1 MRDSYRPAHRAKRSL
16 PRLPKPRKPG
26 KLLLTLAVAAVLLW
40 SVSGPGRAF
49 WNQMF
54 LRSGFG
60 GSDPDPAGLE
70 IHVIDVGKADAILV
84 RCQGHAGLIDTGA
97 GGDGEDVADYLL
109 RHGVKEL
116 EFVLLSHND
125 SDHIGGLPTVLG
137 ELAVD
142 TLYQGELSVEEPSLE
157 GAAMDRALSGWEGE
171 RRTLARGDSFSLG
184 GASFSVLG
192 PCRAYESSNDSSL
205 VLRLEFGEVSALFCG
220 DIEATAELDLVK
232 SGQDLLQPALCKG
245 RDAPAGG
252 GLRGT
257 GQEPA
262 PPGGGPGT
270 AGGGGRPDLSHRY
283 RRLYRLL
290 LPGRGLCHRNRKMK
304 GSLQHE
310 TADHRQV
317 RGKVRHLRR

>member
-16 PRLPKPRKPG
+16 PRLPRPRKPG

-60 GSDPDPAGLE
+60 GSAPDPAGLE

-137 ELAVD
+137 ELAVA

-171 RRTLARGDSFSLG
+171 RRSLAKGDSFSLG

-232 SGQDLLQPALCKG
+232 SGQELQADLLKVPHHGSATSCSQRFVKAVMPQLAAVSVGPDRNQLPRAEALEQLEAVG
-245 RDAPAGG
+245 A
-252 GLRGT
+252 
-257 GQEPA
+257 QI
-262 PPGGGPGT
+262 
-270 AGGGGRPDLSHRY
+270 Y
-283 RRLYRLL
+283 RTDTD
-290 LPGRGLCHRNRKMK
+290 
-304 GSLQHE
+304 GSIVFSSQGEDFAIE
-310 TADHRQV
+310 TER
-317 RGKVRHLRR
+317 

>member
-16 PRLPKPRKPG
+16 PRLPRPRKPG
-26 KLLLTLAVAAVLLW
+26 KLLLTLAVAAILLW

-157 GAAMDRALSGWEGE
+157 GAAMDRALSGWKGE

-184 GASFSVLG
+184 EASFSVLG

-232 SGQDLLQPALCKG
+232 SGQELQADLLKVPHHGSATSCSQRFVKAVMPQLAAVSVGPDRNQLPRAEALEQLEAVG
-245 RDAPAGG
+245 A
-252 GLRGT
+252 
-257 GQEPA
+257 QI
-262 PPGGGPGT
+262 
-270 AGGGGRPDLSHRY
+270 Y
-283 RRLYRLL
+283 RTDTD
-290 LPGRGLCHRNRKMK
+290 
-304 GSLQHE
+304 GSLVFSSQGEDFAIE
-310 TADHRQV
+310 TER
-317 RGKVRHLRR
+317 

>member
-16 PRLPKPRKPG
+16 PRLPRPRKPG
-26 KLLLTLAVAAVLLW
+26 KLLLTLAVAAILLW

-60 GSDPDPAGLE
+60 GSAPDPAGLE

-232 SGQDLLQPALCKG
+232 SGQELQADLLKVPHHGSATSCSQRFVKAVMPQLAAVSVGPDRNQLPRAEALEQLEAVG
-245 RDAPAGG
+245 A
-252 GLRGT
+252 
-257 GQEPA
+257 QI
-262 PPGGGPGT
+262 
-270 AGGGGRPDLSHRY
+270 Y
-283 RRLYRLL
+283 RTDTD
-290 LPGRGLCHRNRKMK
+290 
-304 GSLQHE
+304 GSIVFSSQGEDFAIE
-310 TADHRQV
+310 TER
-317 RGKVRHLRR
+317 

>member
-16 PRLPKPRKPG
+16 PRLPRPRKPG

-70 IHVIDVGKADAILV
+70 IHVIDVGKADAILI

-137 ELAVD
+137 ELVVD

-157 GAAMDRALSGWEGE
+157 GAAMDRALSGWKGE

-184 GASFSVLG
+184 EASFSVLG

-232 SGQDLLQPALCKG
+232 SGQELQADLLKVPHHGSTTSCSQRFVKAAMPQLA
-245 RDAPAGG
+245 AVS
-252 GLRGT
+252 
-257 GQEPA
+257 
-262 PPGGGPGT
+262 GGPDRNQLPRAEALEQLEAVG
-270 AGGGGRPDLSHRY
+270 AQIY
-283 RRLYRLL
+283 RTDTD
-290 LPGRGLCHRNRKMK
+290 
-304 GSLQHE
+304 GSIVFSSQGEDFAIE
-310 TADHRQV
+310 TER
-317 RGKVRHLRR
+317 

>member
-16 PRLPKPRKPG
+16 PRLPRPRKPG
-26 KLLLTLAVAAVLLW
+26 KLLLTLAVAAALLW
-40 SVSGPGRAF
+40 SVSGPGRVF

-54 LRSGFG
+54 LHSGFG

-232 SGQDLLQPALCKG
+232 SGQELQADLLKVPHHGSATSCSQRFVKAVMPQLAAVSVGPDRNQLPRAEALEQLEAVG
-245 RDAPAGG
+245 A
-252 GLRGT
+252 
-257 GQEPA
+257 QI
-262 PPGGGPGT
+262 
-270 AGGGGRPDLSHRY
+270 Y
-283 RRLYRLL
+283 RTDTD
-290 LPGRGLCHRNRKMK
+290 
-304 GSLQHE
+304 GSIVFSSQGEDFAIE
-310 TADHRQV
+310 TER
-317 RGKVRHLRR
+317 

>member
-16 PRLPKPRKPG
+16 PRLPRPRKPG
-26 KLLLTLAVAAVLLW
+26 KLLLTLAVAAILLW

-171 RRTLARGDSFSLG
+171 RHTLARGDSFSLG

-220 DIEATAELDLVK
+220 DIESTAELDLVK
-232 SGQDLLQPALCKG
+232 SGQELQADLLKVPHHGSATSCSQRFVKAVMPQLAAVSVGPDRNQLPRAEALEQLEAVG
-245 RDAPAGG
+245 A
-252 GLRGT
+252 
-257 GQEPA
+257 QI
-262 PPGGGPGT
+262 
-270 AGGGGRPDLSHRY
+270 Y
-283 RRLYRLL
+283 RTDTD
-290 LPGRGLCHRNRKMK
+290 
-304 GSLQHE
+304 GSIVFSSQGEDFAIE
-310 TADHRQV
+310 TER
-317 RGKVRHLRR
+317 